1 MAGQLWAT
9 STQGGYM
16 YSPLL
21 TREVTAQAQPDM
33 KFAQFCELREQWG
46 KNAGETFLYD
56 KYGNID
62 TQGGTLTETS
72 TIPSRGHRFYQST
85 ATLYEWGK
93 KLIAPV
99 KPGELRGTPNVKTR
113 AILSQAGWEIIQKV
127 QRLRNEVKSLVG
139 YAGNFPQERLAINC
153 AS

>member
-93 KLIAPV
+93 KLIAP
-99 KPGELRGTPNVKTR
+99 LRFFVPRFTPVVR
-113 AILSQAGWEIIQKV
+113 GFCV
-127 QRLRNEVKSLVG
+127 
-139 YAGNFPQERLAINC
+139 
-153 AS
+153 ASMA